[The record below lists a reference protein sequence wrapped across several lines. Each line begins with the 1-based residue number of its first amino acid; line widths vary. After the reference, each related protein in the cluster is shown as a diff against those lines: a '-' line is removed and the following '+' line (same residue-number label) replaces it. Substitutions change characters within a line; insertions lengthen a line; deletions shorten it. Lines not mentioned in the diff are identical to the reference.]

1 MSEPMDIN
9 DYIPARIAFLQQRK
23 RDLELEA
30 LRVEAAL
37 GELLNMTQP
46 APAPAPEPEKP
57 GRMKRSK

>member
-1 MSEPMDIN
+1 MDIK

-30 LRVEAAL
+30 LRVEAAI

-46 APAPAPEPEKP
+46 VSAPEPEKP
-57 GRMKRSK
+57 VRMKRSK